1 MKKTAPHSTT
11 THRPTP
17 ALSGGHGQLGP
28 GEYRP
33 DVAFTRLEDLPPP
46 KIIKRRRNYEALPCP
61 RCRRAAPRDKVL
73 TRQVHDVGDSVSGR
87 PHELQIT
94 YSQHYCC
101 VCRKYFNADV
111 SDVAPPQGHYT
122 HRVMALAVRL
132 VVEDGLPYRSASWT
146 LWRDH
151 RVFVPFATI
160 QNWVEAGGKKGP
172 CPLGNRL
179 SGVGSGRLLRVSRDR

>member
-1 MKKTAPHSTT
+1 MKKPSPPST
-11 THRPTP
+11 PK
-17 ALSGGHGQLGP
+17 LGP

-33 DVAFTRLEDLPPP
+33 EVAFTRVEDLPSA
-46 KIIKRRRNYEALPCP
+46 KIVKQRRNYESRPCP
-61 RCRRAAPRDKVL
+61 RCQQPAPRDKVV
-73 TRQVHDVGDSVSGR
+73 TRQVHDVGDLRSGR

-94 YSQHYCC
+94 YSQHYCSG
-101 VCRKYFNADV
+101 CRKYFNADL
-111 SDVAPPQGHYT
+111 SDVAPPHGHYT

-160 QNWVEAGGKKGP
+160 QNWVEAGGQK
-172 CPLGNRL
+172 
-179 SGVGSGRLLRVSRDR
+179 SH